1 MVHFRYVKV
10 SEDQDNIQH
19 WAEKNP
25 IENPLNIL
33 SNTHKTCGKPTNT
46 GVSTWW
52 KYVQSRGSADQ
63 QRLGVL
69 DFSLEDE
76 DIATG

>member
-1 MVHFRYVKV
+1 MEKKTHTHTHVFLNCYCESFLSMVHFRYVKV

-46 GVSTWW
+46 GVST
-52 KYVQSRGSADQ
+52 
-63 QRLGVL
+63 
-69 DFSLEDE
+69 
-76 DIATG
+76 